1 MRFFAALRQRV
12 PTLTLYTGPQ
22 CSLCDV
28 AKESLERVRSL
39 TPFTL
44 KLYNIRD
51 DSLPDVKRWR
61 RAYQCSYSV

>member
-1 MRFFAALRQRV
+1 MRFSDALQQRM
-12 PTLTLYTGPQ
+12 PTLILFTGPQ

-28 AKESLERVRSL
+28 AKESLGRVRSRR
-39 TPFTL
+39 PFTL

-61 RAYQCSYSV
+61 RAYQCS